1 MPGTD
6 VGWLARRVV
15 QALIT
20 FVLALTLLF
29 VLMRLA
35 PGDPVQRLEGERPMT
50 PQEIARLRERF
61 GVDQPIW
68 RQYGVFLAGVARGDL
83 GTSIEYNRP
92 VTALL
97 RERLPATLLLGG
109 AVILVNFTVGV
120 WLGVRQ
126 ARRRGSREDRV
137 LTTVSLAGH
146 AMPSFWLAM
155 ILAWLVGV
163 RLRWLPSA
171 GFSDPLLGPEA
182 PLMTRTGDV
191 AAHLV
196 LPALTLILVTL
207 AGTMRFQRGAMLEVL
222 RLPYIGTARAKGV
235 PERQV
240 TWRHAWRNAVFP
252 MVTLFGLWLPLL
264 VTGSVFVEAVFAWP
278 GLGSLAAAAAGNR
291 DYPLLMGVAVLA
303 GALLVG
309 SSLIT
314 DLTYAALD
322 PRVRLS

>member
-1 MPGTD
+1 
-6 VGWLARRVV
+6 VGRWLARRVI
-15 QALIT
+15 QALVT

-35 PGDPVQRLEGERPMT
+35 PGDPIQRLEGERPMSKA
-50 PQEIARLRERF
+50 EIARLRERF

-68 RQYGVFLAGVARGDL
+68 RQYRTFLGGVARGDL

-92 VTALL
+92 VTAMLL
-97 RERLPATLLLGG
+97 ERLPATVLLG
-109 AVILVNFTVGV
+109 ATVILVNFTLGI

-126 ARRRGSREDRV
+126 ARRRGSREDRL
-137 LTTVSLAGH
+137 LTTASLAGH
-146 AMPSFWLAM
+146 AMPSFWLGLV
-155 ILAWLVGV
+155 LAWLVGV

-171 GFSDPLLGPEA
+171 GLSDPLLGTDA
-182 PLMTRTGDV
+182 PLSARAGDV

-222 RLPYIGTARAKGV
+222 RLPYIVTARAKGV
-235 PERQV
+235 AERGV
-240 TWRHAWRNAVFP
+240 TWRHAWRNALFP

-278 GLGSLAAAAAGNR
+278 GLGSLAANAAGNR
-291 DYPLLMGVAVLA
+291 DYPLLMGTAILA

-309 SSLIT
+309 SSLAT
-314 DLTYAALD
+314 DLAYAALD

>member
-1 MPGTD
+1 
-6 VGWLARRVV
+6 VGPWLARRVV
-15 QALIT
+15 QAFVT

-29 VLMRLA
+29 GLMRLA
-35 PGDPVQRLEGERPMT
+35 PGDPIQRLEGDRPMS

-68 RQYGVFLAGVARGDL
+68 RQYRTFLGGVARGDL
-83 GTSIEYNRP
+83 GTSIEYTRP
-92 VTALL
+92 VVTML
-97 RERLPATLLLGG
+97 RERLPATVLLGST
-109 AVILVNFTVGV
+109 VILVNFSLGI

-126 ARRRGSREDRV
+126 ARRRGSREDRL
-137 LTTVSLAGH
+137 LTVASLAGH
-146 AMPSFWLAM
+146 AIPSFWLGL

-171 GFSDPLLGPEA
+171 GLSNPLLGSDT
-182 PLMTRTGDV
+182 PLLAKAEDV

-222 RLPYIGTARAKGV
+222 RLPYIVTARAKGIA
-235 PERQV
+235 ESRV

-264 VTGSVFVEAVFAWP
+264 VTGSVFVEWVFAWP
-278 GLGSLAAAAAGNR
+278 GLGSLAANAAGNR

-309 SSLIT
+309 SSLAT
-314 DLTYAALD
+314 DLAYAVLD

>member
-1 MPGTD
+1 
-6 VGWLARRVV
+6 VSRWLVRRVV
-15 QALIT
+15 QALVT
-20 FVLALTLLF
+20 FLLSLTLLF

-35 PGDPVQRLEGERPMT
+35 PGDPIQRLEGDRPMT
-50 PQEIARLRERF
+50 PEQIARLRARF

-68 RQYGVFLAGVARGDL
+68 RQYRAFLGGVVRGDL

-92 VTALL
+92 VTTML
-97 RERLPATLLLGG
+97 RERLPATVLLGG
-109 AVILVNFTVGV
+109 TVILVNFTLGI

-126 ARRRGSREDRV
+126 ARRRGSLEDRL
-137 LTTVSLAGH
+137 LTVASLAGH
-146 AMPSFWLAM
+146 AMPSFWLAL

-171 GFSDPLLGPEA
+171 GLSNPLLGPEA
-182 PLMTRTGDV
+182 PLSTRAADV
-191 AAHLV
+191 AGHLV

-222 RLPYIGTARAKGV
+222 RLPYIVTARAKGV
-235 PERQV
+235 AERRV
-240 TWRHAWRNAVFP
+240 TWWHGWRNGVFP

-278 GLGSLAAAAAGNR
+278 GLGSLAANAAGNR
-291 DYPLLMGVAVLA
+291 DYPLLMGVAILA
-303 GALLVG
+303 GALLIA
-309 SSLIT
+309 SSVAA
-314 DLTYAALD
+314 DLAYAALD

>member
-1 MPGTD
+1 
-6 VGWLARRVV
+6 VSRWLVRRVV
-15 QALIT
+15 QALVT
-20 FVLALTLLF
+20 FLLSLTLLF

-35 PGDPVQRLEGERPMT
+35 PGDPIQRLEGDRPMT
-50 PQEIARLRERF
+50 PEQIARLRARF

-68 RQYGVFLAGVARGDL
+68 RQYRAFLGGVVRGDL

-92 VTALL
+92 VTTML
-97 RERLPATLLLGG
+97 RERLPATVLLGG
-109 AVILVNFTVGV
+109 TVILVNFTLGI

-126 ARRRGSREDRV
+126 ARRRGSLEDRL
-137 LTTVSLAGH
+137 LTVASLAGH
-146 AMPSFWLAM
+146 AMPSFWLAL

-171 GFSDPLLGPEA
+171 GLSNPLLGPKA
-182 PLMTRTGDV
+182 PLSTRAADV
-191 AAHLV
+191 AGHLV

-222 RLPYIGTARAKGV
+222 RLPYIVTARAKGV
-235 PERQV
+235 AERRV
-240 TWRHAWRNAVFP
+240 TWWHGWRNGVFP

-278 GLGSLAAAAAGNR
+278 GLGSLAANAAGNR
-291 DYPLLMGVAVLA
+291 DYPLLMGVAILA
-303 GALLVG
+303 GALLIA
-309 SSLIT
+309 SSVAA
-314 DLTYAALD
+314 DLAYAALD

>member
-1 MPGTD
+1 
-6 VGWLARRVV
+6 VGRWLARRVI
-15 QALIT
+15 QALVT

-35 PGDPVQRLEGERPMT
+35 PGDPIQRLEGERPMSKA
-50 PQEIARLRERF
+50 EIARLRERF

-68 RQYGVFLAGVARGDL
+68 RQYRTFLGGVARGDL

-92 VTALL
+92 VTAMLL
-97 RERLPATLLLGG
+97 ERLPATVLLGVT
-109 AVILVNFTVGV
+109 VILVNFTLGI

-126 ARRRGSREDRV
+126 ARRRGSREDRL
-137 LTTVSLAGH
+137 LTTASLAGH
-146 AMPSFWLAM
+146 AMPSFWLGLV
-155 ILAWLVGV
+155 LAWLVGV

-171 GFSDPLLGPEA
+171 GLSDPLLGTDA
-182 PLMTRTGDV
+182 PLSARAGDV

-222 RLPYIGTARAKGV
+222 RLPYIVTARAKGV
-235 PERQV
+235 AERGV
-240 TWRHAWRNAVFP
+240 TWRHAWRNALFP

-278 GLGSLAAAAAGNR
+278 GLGSLAANAAGNR
-291 DYPLLMGVAVLA
+291 DYPLLMGTAILA

-309 SSLIT
+309 SSLAT
-314 DLTYAALD
+314 DLAYAALD

>member
-1 MPGTD
+1 
-6 VGWLARRVV
+6 VGLWLARRAA
-15 QALIT
+15 QAIIT

-35 PGDPVQRLEGERPMT
+35 PGDPVQRLEGERPMS
-50 PQEIARLRERF
+50 PQEVARLRQRF
-61 GVDQPIW
+61 GVDQPIG
-68 RQYGVFLAGVARGDL
+68 RQYRLFLGGVARGDL

-97 RERLPATLLLGG
+97 RERLPATILLGG
-109 AVILVNFTVGV
+109 TVILVNFTLGI

-126 ARRRGSREDRV
+126 ARRRGSAEDRL
-137 LTTVSLAGH
+137 LTAVSLAGH
-146 AMPSFWLAM
+146 AMPSFWLAL

-171 GFSDPLLGPEA
+171 GLSDPLLGAAA
-182 PLMTRTGDV
+182 PLTVRMLDV

-222 RLPYIGTARAKGV
+222 RLPYIVAARAKGV
-235 PERQV
+235 TETLV

-252 MVTLFGLWLPLL
+252 MVTLLGLWLPLL

-291 DYPLLMGVAVLA
+291 DYPLLMGVAILSA
-303 GALLVG
+303 GLLVG
-309 SSLIT
+309 SSLLA
-314 DLTYAALD
+314 DLAYATLD

>member
-1 MPGTD
+1 M
-6 VGWLARRVV
+6 V
-15 QALIT
+15 QALVT

-35 PGDPVQRLEGERPMT
+35 PGDPIQRLEGARPMS

-61 GVDQPIW
+61 GVNQPIW
-68 RQYGVFLAGVARGDL
+68 RQYRAFLSGVARGDL

-92 VTALL
+92 VTAMLL
-97 RERLPATLLLGG
+97 ERLPATMLLG
-109 AVILVNFTVGV
+109 ATVILVNFTLGI

-126 ARRRGSREDRV
+126 AQRRGSREDRL
-137 LTTVSLAGH
+137 LTTASLAGH
-146 AMPSFWLAM
+146 AMPSFWLGLV
-155 ILAWLVGV
+155 LAWLVGV

-171 GFSDPLLGPEA
+171 GLSDPLLGSDA
-182 PLMTRTGDV
+182 PLLAQAGDA

-207 AGTMRFQRGAMLEVL
+207 AGTMRFQRAAMLEVL
-222 RLPYIGTARAKGV
+222 RLPYIVTARAKGV
-235 PERQV
+235 AERGV
-240 TWRHAWRNAVFP
+240 TWRHAWRNALFP

-278 GLGSLAAAAAGNR
+278 GLGSLAASAAGNR
-291 DYPLLMGVAVLA
+291 DYPLLMGVAILA

-309 SSLIT
+309 SSLAT
-314 DLTYAALD
+314 DLAYAALD
-322 PRVRLS
+322 PRVRIS

>member
-1 MPGTD
+1 MGL
-6 VGWLARRVV
+6 WLARRAV
-15 QALIT
+15 QAIIT

-35 PGDPVQRLEGERPMT
+35 PGDPVQRLEGERPMS
-50 PQEIARLRERF
+50 PQEIARLRQRF
-61 GVDQPIW
+61 GMDQPIG
-68 RQYGVFLAGVARGDL
+68 RQYQLFLGGVARGDL

-92 VTALL
+92 VTTLL
-97 RERLPATLLLGG
+97 RERLPATILLGG
-109 AVILVNFTVGV
+109 TVILVNFTLGI

-126 ARRRGSREDRV
+126 ARRRGSNEDRL
-137 LTTVSLAGH
+137 LTAVSLAGH
-146 AMPSFWLAM
+146 AMPSFWLAL

-171 GFSDPLLGPEA
+171 GLSDPLLGADA
-182 PLMTRTGDV
+182 PLLARAMDV

-222 RLPYIGTARAKGV
+222 GLPYIVTARAKGV
-235 PERQV
+235 PEMRV

-252 MVTLFGLWLPLL
+252 MVTLLALWLPLL

-291 DYPLLMGVAVLA
+291 DYPLLMGVAILA
-303 GALLVG
+303 GGLLVG
-309 SSLIT
+309 SSMVA
-314 DLTYAALD
+314 DLAYAALD
-322 PRVRLS
+322 PRVRLA

>member
-1 MPGTD
+1 MGL
-6 VGWLARRVV
+6 WLARRGV
-15 QALIT
+15 QAIIT

-35 PGDPVQRLEGERPMT
+35 PGDPVQRLEGERPMS
-50 PQEIARLRERF
+50 PQEIARLRQRF
-61 GVDQPIW
+61 GVDQPIG
-68 RQYGVFLAGVARGDL
+68 RQYRLFLGGVARGDL

-97 RERLPATLLLGG
+97 RERLPATILLGG
-109 AVILVNFTVGV
+109 TVILVNFTLGI

-126 ARRRGSREDRV
+126 ARRRGSGEDRV
-137 LTTVSLAGH
+137 LTAVSLAGH
-146 AMPSFWLAM
+146 AMPSFWLAL

-171 GFSDPLLGPEA
+171 GLSDPLLGADA
-182 PLMTRTGDV
+182 PLLARAMDV
-191 AAHLV
+191 SAHLV

-222 RLPYIGTARAKGV
+222 RLPYIVTARAKGV
-235 PERQV
+235 PETAV
-240 TWRHAWRNAVFP
+240 TWRHGWRNAVFP
-252 MVTLFGLWLPLL
+252 MVTLLALWLPLL

-291 DYPLLMGVAVLA
+291 DYPLLMGVAILA
-303 GALLVG
+303 GGLLVG
-309 SSLIT
+309 SSLVA
-314 DLTYAALD
+314 DLAYAALD
-322 PRVRLS
+322 PRVRLA

>member
-1 MPGTD
+1 MGL
-6 VGWLARRVV
+6 WLARRAV
-15 QALIT
+15 QAIIT
-20 FVLALTLLF
+20 FVIALTLLF

-35 PGDPVQRLEGERPMT
+35 PGDPVQRLEGERPMS
-50 PQEIARLRERF
+50 PQEIARLRQRF
-61 GVDQPIW
+61 GVDQPIG
-68 RQYGVFLAGVARGDL
+68 RQYRLFLGGVARGDL

-97 RERLPATLLLGG
+97 RERLPATILLGG
-109 AVILVNFTVGV
+109 TVILVNFTLGM

-126 ARRRGSREDRV
+126 AQRRGSAEDRL
-137 LTTVSLAGH
+137 LTAVSLAGH
-146 AMPSFWLAM
+146 AMPSFWLAL

-171 GFSDPLLGPEA
+171 GLSDPLLGAAA
-182 PLMTRTGDV
+182 PIAVRALDV

-222 RLPYIGTARAKGV
+222 RLPYIVTARAKGV
-235 PERQV
+235 TEVLV

-252 MVTLFGLWLPLL
+252 MVTLLGLWLPLL

-291 DYPLLMGVAVLA
+291 DYPLLMGVAILS
-303 GALLVG
+303 GGLLVG
-309 SSLIT
+309 SSLLA
-314 DLTYAALD
+314 DLAYAALD

>member
-1 MPGTD
+1 MGL
-6 VGWLARRVV
+6 WLARRAV
-15 QALIT
+15 QAIIT
-20 FVLALTLLF
+20 FVIALTLLF

-35 PGDPVQRLEGERPMT
+35 PGDPVQRLEGERPMS
-50 PQEIARLRERF
+50 PQEIARLRQRF
-61 GVDQPIW
+61 GVDQPIG
-68 RQYGVFLAGVARGDL
+68 RQYRLFLGGVARGDL

-97 RERLPATLLLGG
+97 RERLPATILLGG
-109 AVILVNFTVGV
+109 TVILVNFTLGM

-126 ARRRGSREDRV
+126 AQRRGSPEDRL
-137 LTTVSLAGH
+137 LTAVSLAGH
-146 AMPSFWLAM
+146 AMPSFWLAL

-171 GFSDPLLGPEA
+171 GLSDPLLGAAA
-182 PLMTRTGDV
+182 PIAVRALDV

-222 RLPYIGTARAKGV
+222 RLPYIVTARAKGV
-235 PERQV
+235 TEVLV

-252 MVTLFGLWLPLL
+252 MVTLLGLWLPLL

-291 DYPLLMGVAVLA
+291 DYPLLMGVAILS
-303 GALLVG
+303 GGLLVG
-309 SSLIT
+309 SSLLA
-314 DLTYAALD
+314 DLAYAALD